1 MWPILKC
8 NGKKGSAS
16 EKKNDCNLEK
26 SNVHFDGKE
35 GIDAKVSLGIWLLLP
50 IRVPFRT
57 ECADH
62 EPKRAIFGPELY
74 GKRAEPLVVL

>member
-1 MWPILKC
+1 M
-8 NGKKGSAS
+8 KKKVQRPKK
-16 EKKNDCNLEK
+16 KKNDCNLEK